1 MSDRRIYIL
10 AHDTARRLAAA
21 QVMLAPVGFVVD
33 IKPPT
38 RSLESNAKMWA
49 MLAEVSAQVDW
60 HGRKLS
66 SDEWKIVFSAALKK
80 QDVIPGIDGGFVAMG
95 QSTSKMTKREMCDL
109 ITIIEAFGAQHE
121 VIFHDASEPIPILDR
136 LK

>member
-21 QVMLAPVGFVVD
+21 QCQLAPDGWVVD

-38 RSLESNAKMWA
+38 RTLEANAKMWA
-49 MLAEVSAQVDW
+49 MLHEVATQVVW

-66 SDEWKIVFSAALKK
+66 ADEWKIVFSAALKK
-80 QDVIPGIDGGFVAMG
+80 QEVLPGIDGGFVAMG
-95 QSTSKMTKREMCDL
+95 QSTSAMSKREMADL
-109 ITIIEAFGAQHE
+109 IELITAFGVEHG
-121 VIFHDASEPIPILDR
+121 VVFHDDERMPE
-136 LK
+136 